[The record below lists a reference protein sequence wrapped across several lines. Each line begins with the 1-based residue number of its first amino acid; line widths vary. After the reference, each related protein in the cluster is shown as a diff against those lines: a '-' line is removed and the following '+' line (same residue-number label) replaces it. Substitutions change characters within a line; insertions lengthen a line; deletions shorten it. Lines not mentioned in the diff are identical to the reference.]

1 MSELIDIYDD
11 NYNYYGI
18 EDKKIA
24 HENGLWH
31 RVFTCQI
38 INSKDEITY
47 FQRKNPNK
55 YSFFRPDYL
64 DISVG
69 GHYKAGE
76 KIEDGIRELYE
87 ETGIDRKEVHFEDL
101 IPLGIRQTA
110 STLAPDYI
118 ANEFQHIFLCDY
130 RGDIHN
136 LVKQNNETK
145 GFVGLGIQDTIDLLL
160 RKVSK
165 INGNSCYIESGR
177 HINQNITVTIEDF
190 IPNYLKIDKF
200 ILRLMLSA
208 RRYLLKE
215 DRDYLFW

>member
-1 MSELIDIYDD
+1 M
-11 NYNYYGI
+11 
-18 EDKKIA
+18 
-24 HENGLWH
+24 
-31 RVFTCQI
+31 
-38 INSKDEITY
+38 
-47 FQRKNPNK
+47 
-55 YSFFRPDYL
+55 
-64 DISVG
+64 
-69 GHYKAGE
+69 
-76 KIEDGIRELYE
+76 
-87 ETGIDRKEVHFEDL
+87 
-101 IPLGIRQTA
+101 
-110 STLAPDYI
+110 
-118 ANEFQHIFLCDY
+118 CDY